1 MIRSPFSHTL
11 TIAFFSL
18 LINCGPIS
26 GSEEAVKNEQETA
39 PAYQEAT
46 LTDQSEEKG
55 AKPLACEK
63 KKHKWLFCD
72 QKVSV
77 TTFRHNS
84 DGVNP
89 LRFLHTSYTPL
100 IYQPEKSFFFKR
112 AELSVE
118 DNWLEYGPRSEHL
131 FSLNGILQLQTPK
144 EIYHLDLLTHFSAS
158 KDLFSYVGC
167 NLYRKTRLFGTTH
180 HIGVSPLL
188 SYDSYHKKWHLHP
201 YFSSQP
207 RQIFYKFSLRW
218 GLDYLYKKFY
228 PHLSLHYGDEKSP
241 IQVALYIASPFFN
254 PSCPFEIAPFVS
266 LHDGQL
272 WYLDATKYS
281 LDLRIRTYQ
290 FIKLGAEA
298 GLVTGQYQET
308 SSFFSPSRTGVNIQ
322 SPFVAASIQLC
333 W

>member
-1 MIRSPFSHTL
+1 MKQLLLSIL
-11 TIAFFSL
+11 FSL
-18 LINCGPIS
+18 PLTSLQAQVQEPSEQVIEPPTTCNLDKESES
-26 GSEEAVKNEQETA
+26 GKKE
-39 PAYQEAT
+39 
-46 LTDQSEEKG
+46 
-55 AKPLACEK
+55 LACEK
-63 KKHKWLFCD
+63 TDKRWRFCN

-100 IYQPEKSFFFKR
+100 MYGGRGMLKG

-118 DNWLEYGPRSEHL
+118 DNWLEYGSSSEHL
-131 FSLNGILQLQTPK
+131 FSLNGILQLQTPRK
-144 EIYHLDLLTHFSAS
+144 IYHLDLLTHFSLS

-167 NLYRKTRLFGTTH
+167 NIYRKTRLFGTVH

-188 SYDSYHKKWHLHP
+188 SYDSHDKKWHLHP

-207 RQIFYKFSLRW
+207 RNLFYNFYLQW

-228 PHLSLHYGDEKSP
+228 PHLSLHYGDKDSSF
-241 IQVALYIASPFFN
+241 QLSVYLASPFFN
-254 PSCPFEIAPFVS
+254 PSCPFDVAPFVS
-266 LHDGQL
+266 VHNGEL

-281 LDLRIRTYQ
+281 MGLHAKSHRLLRI
-290 FIKLGAEA
+290 GAEA
-298 GLVTGQYQET
+298 GLVTGQYQST
-308 SSFFSPSRTGVNIQ
+308 SSFFSPSRTGVSIQ
-322 SPFVAASIQLC
+322 SPFVSASIQLC